1 MTVAFATLIE
11 RMGAELAAPVPEP
24 VRAFAGELA
33 RLGGEGVAAVLF
45 YGSALRTEAL
55 DGVLDFYVLLGAPDA
70 WPQSRL
76 AAWAGARLPPN
87 PRSFSSMNRLPA

>member
-45 YGSALRTEAL
+45 YG
-55 DGVLDFYVLLGAPDA
+55 
-70 WPQSRL
+70 
-76 AAWAGARLPPN
+76 
-87 PRSFSSMNRLPA
+87 